1 MKPVVN
7 PWIFYFAK
15 VSDNIRFLASFALFI
30 LSVSSVVSLFAY
42 AYFKSSDGY
51 DEVSNED
58 IKNLTSVFKKISLSI
73 IVFFTLFVFTPD
85 KETCYQM
92 IISSQVTTENV
103 QKVEEVIKDSV
114 DYIIEKMNDNWKE
127 NRYE

>member
-15 VSDNIRFLASFALFI
+15 VSDNIRLLASSALFI
-30 LSVSSVVSLFAY
+30 VGVSSVVSLFAY
-42 AYFKSSDGY
+42 AYFKSEEGYEEGY
-51 DEVSNED
+51 DEVSDED
-58 IKNLTSVFKKISLSI
+58 IKNLTSVFKKIGLSI

-92 IISSQVTTENV
+92 IISSQVTTENI
-103 QKVEEVIKDSV
+103 QNVEEVIKDSV
-114 DYIIEKMNDNWKE
+114 DYIIEKMNAN
-127 NRYE
+127 

>member
-58 IKNLTSVFKKISLSI
+58 IKNLTSVFKKISLSMV
-73 IVFFTLFVFTPD
+73 VFSAAYIFVPSR
-85 KETCYQM
+85 ETYYQM

-103 QKVEEVIKDSV
+103 QNVEDVIKDSV
-114 DYIIEKMNDNWKE
+114 DYIIEKMNDK
-127 NRYE
+127 